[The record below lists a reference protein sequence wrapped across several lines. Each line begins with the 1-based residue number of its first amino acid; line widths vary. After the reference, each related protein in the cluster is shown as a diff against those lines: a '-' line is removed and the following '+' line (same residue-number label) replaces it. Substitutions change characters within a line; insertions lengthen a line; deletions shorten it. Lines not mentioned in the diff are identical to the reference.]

1 MRCCAIPHLCAASF
15 GKDETPLLTLAII
28 LVIILIIL
36 WAVYGPITEGILD
49 LFRIRSVYHGNET
62 TRNITLT
69 FDDGPDPRYTPQL
82 LALLKKY
89 EAKAVFFVIGEKAK
103 AHPDLIRQ
111 ILDEGHRIGN
121 HTYHHVNSWFVPPW
135 RLKKEIM
142 ATNQVI
148 EAITGEPVRY
158 FRSPWGRLTM
168 WTHHFTKQLGM
179 VTVLYS
185 HVAKDWRRNQRP
197 EDLYARVAGSIGGGA
212 IVLLHDGG
220 GAEGAPDNTLK
231 AMETLLPHLKKIG
244 LSCHF
249 DAIDQG
255 VKQLQEPK
263 FQYTRASQRIIIPLW
278 LIWERYFDHKYH
290 VYPMSRLFRLSVVPW
305 RFGHREVRYAPT
317 SASANAATSS
327 AAQGA
332 VEAAAT
338 QPSIPA
344 QEPDSGEVASQ
355 QPLSLRI
362 ESGSPMVEIHTQ
374 NITLQEFVHI
384 ESPERMAVY
393 SLKVFRDSMH
403 DVAHALIFDER
414 FQEAKGVFGMTLLHR
429 GVDRLGFHLEEVEPT
444 PMNRWVTKLLVFIMV
459 MYHPQGRKRL
469 DKGRQEMRPK
479 LVWMTREE
487 LIGRYYK
494 GEVPLRRDLPQKDP
508 E

>member
-1 MRCCAIPHLCAASF
+1 M
-15 GKDETPLLTLAII
+15 LTLAII

-62 TRNITLT
+62 TRNVTLT

-82 LALLKKY
+82 LALLKKH
-89 EAKAVFFVIGEKAK
+89 EAKAVFFVIGKKAK
-103 AHPDLIRQ
+103 AHPELIRQ

-121 HTYHHVNSWFVPPW
+121 HTYHHVNSWFIPPW
-135 RLKKEIM
+135 RLKNEIL
-142 ATNQVI
+142 ATNQVL

-185 HVAKDWRRNQRP
+185 HVAKDWRRDQRP

-231 AMETLLPHLKKIG
+231 ALETLLPHLKKIG
-244 LSCHF
+244 LSCNF

-255 VKQLQEPK
+255 VKQLQAPK

-305 RFGHREVRYAPT
+305 RFGHREVHYAPDAVEGTT
-317 SASANAATSS
+317 SGAAFARLTDTTTV
-327 AAQGA
+327 AAQSA

-338 QPSIPA
+338 QPTRPVMEPGMDKATA
-344 QEPDSGEVASQ
+344 QQA
-355 QPLSLRI
+355 LTLRI
-362 ESGSPMVEIHTQ
+362 ESGMPMVEIHMQ
-374 NITLQEFVHI
+374 NSTLQEFVHI

-393 SLKVFRDSMH
+393 SIKVFRDSMH

-414 FQEAKGVFGMTLLHR
+414 FQGAKGVFGMTLLHR

-494 GEVPLRRDLPQKDP
+494 GEGLHRK
-508 E
+508 

>member
-1 MRCCAIPHLCAASF
+1 M
-15 GKDETPLLTLAII
+15 LTLAII
-28 LVIILIIL
+28 FVIILLIL
-36 WAVYGPITEGILD
+36 WAIYGPITEGILD
-49 LFRIRSVYHGNET
+49 LFRIHSVYHGNET

-82 LALLKKY
+82 LAILKKH

-103 AHPDLIRQ
+103 ANPDLIRQ

-121 HTYHHVNSWFVPPW
+121 HTYHHVNSWFVLPW
-135 RLKKEIM
+135 RLKNEIM
-142 ATNQVI
+142 ATNQVL

-158 FRSPWGRLTM
+158 FRSPWGRLTL
-168 WTHHFTKQLGM
+168 WTHHFTRKLGM

-185 HVAKDWRRNQRP
+185 HVAKDWRRDQKP
-197 EDLYARVAGSIGGGA
+197 EDLYGRVAISIGGGA
-212 IVLLHDGG
+212 VVLLHDGG

-231 AMETLLPHLKKIG
+231 AMEALLPHLKKIG
-244 LSCHF
+244 LSCNF

-263 FQYTRASQRIIIPLW
+263 FQYTRASQRFIIPLW

-305 RFGHREVRYAPT
+305 HFGHREVTLAPDV
-317 SASANAATSS
+317 AV

-332 VEAAAT
+332 LEAAAT
-338 QPSIPA
+338 QPTMPIRESASDEMTA
-344 QEPDSGEVASQ
+344 QQAPI
-355 QPLSLRI
+355 LRI
-362 ESGSPMVEIHTQ
+362 DNGSPMVEMHMQ

-384 ESPERMAVY
+384 DSPERMAVY
-393 SLKVFRDSMH
+393 SIKVFRDSMH

-414 FQEAKGVFGMTLLHR
+414 FQDAKGVFGMTLLHR

-469 DKGRQEMRPK
+469 KKGRQEMRPK

-494 GEVPLRRDLPQKDP
+494 GESPANN
-508 E
+508 